1 MVSRRETN
9 AKKRISGNGATAPA
23 VGTPAPMKVTVN
35 EVALRTLHERML
47 RSRRTL
53 SPASGGRKNSGTRN
67 MALLAA
73 AIDLHAGDAVADAE
87 ESPLIPADLASGEA
101 LHLLPPHLGLAAG
114 VALAYKLQ
122 GDHRVVLAL
131 ASASALNLGSAHEAL
146 IDATSR
152 KLPLIV
158 VVDGEKTDNGALD
171 SKAAAYGIPSIS
183 VDANDA
189 VAIYRVSRE
198 AIDRARAGRGPTL
211 IHCLAFDS
219 GVDPVARLERYL
231 QKHGW

>member
-1 MVSRRETN
+1 MATRRASNME
-9 AKKRISGNGATAPA
+9 KKSSGNGATGAGTGPA
-23 VGTPAPMKVTVN
+23 APMKVTVD

-47 RSRRTL
+47 RSRRIL
-53 SPASGGRKNSGTRN
+53 SPASDVRN
-67 MALLAA
+67 RSNTPNVAMLAA
-73 AIDLHAGDAVADAE
+73 AIDLHAGDAVAEAE
-87 ESPLIPADLASGEA
+87 DSPLIPADLPSGGA
-101 LHLLPPHLGLAAG
+101 LNVVPPHLGLAAG

-122 GDHRVVLAL
+122 TDRHVVLAL
-131 ASASALNLGSAHEAL
+131 ANSSLLHLGSTHEAL
-146 IDATSR
+146 LYASSR

-158 VVDGEKTDNGALD
+158 VMQSEKEDDGLE

-211 IHCLAFDS
+211 IHCVSFDS
-219 GVDPVARLERYL
+219 SIDPVAHLEQYL
-231 QKHGW
+231 EKHGW